1 MMPEALA
8 SVPPKEF
15 RSSPKIKYTVDDL
28 NLMPDDGR
36 KYELIEGELFVSR
49 AAHWNHQLLISN
61 IIVAFGIYLKDNPIG
76 RIVPEPGV
84 IFSDEDAVIPDIVFS
99 TFETIEKNLIA
110 SGKFEGKF
118 NAAPDLA
125 IEILSFGKRDIERDQ
140 VYKRK
145 IYGKYGVKEYWIVDS
160 RTDSIEVFRLQRKS
174 LNLAKRYRIENE
186 ITSPL
191 LPDFKLPLTEVFR
204 F

>member
-1 MMPEALA
+1 MPEALT
-8 SVPPKEF
+8 STPPKEF
-15 RSSPKIKYTVDDL
+15 RSSPQIKYTVDDL
-28 NLMPDDGR
+28 DLMPDDGR

-61 IIVAFGIYLKDNPIG
+61 LIVAFGIYLKSNPIG
-76 RIVPEPGV
+76 KIVPEPGV

-99 TFETIEKNLIA
+99 TFETIEEKLIVK
-110 SGKFEGKF
+110 GKFEGKF

-145 IYGKYGVKEYWIVDS
+145 IYGKYGVNEYWIVDS
-160 RTDSIEVFRLQRKS
+160 RTDSIEVYRLQKEE
-174 LNLAKRYRIENE
+174 LKLMKRCRIDEE

-191 LPDFKLPLTEVFR
+191 LPDFKLPPTEVFR